1 MGVYLGLWIR
11 RGRTGFRLGCSEAQ
25 RAEHTPDG
33 NPGRPHSGER
43 TPGGNPSGPPFIV
56 QKYR

>member
-1 MGVYLGLWIR
+1 MGVYPGLWIR

-25 RAEHTPDG
+25 RAEHTPGG
-33 NPGRPHSGER
+33 NPGRPHSGKR
-43 TPGGNPSGPPFIV
+43 TLGKTQTAPFIV